1 MELTYV
7 GLSHSFTTSIRTT
20 IDYPIITTI
29 DYPII
34 TTIDYPIITSIDR
47 TMSHIHIWR
56 TILNL

>member
-7 GLSHSFTTSIRTT
+7 GLSHSFTTSI
-20 IDYPIITTI
+20 
-29 DYPII
+29 I
-34 TTIDYPIITSIDR
+34 TTIDYPIITSIDYPIITTIDR